1 MKKYCFVAFNLL
13 ASCTVTP
20 TSSHFADG
28 QLTLN
33 LDKQTVIERYGNPF
47 SMDISIDTDSVLKE
61 HLYYKEA
68 VRVKN
73 CPFIVTT
80 KLDFHNG
87 KLYKMY
93 QFDKMVGNVA
103 LEADSVK
110 VEH

>member
-1 MKKYCFVAFNLL
+1 
-13 ASCTVTP
+13 
-20 TSSHFADG
+20 
-28 QLTLN
+28 
-33 LDKQTVIERYGNPF
+33 
-47 SMDISIDTDSVLKE
+47 MDISIDTDSVLKE

-93 QFDKMVGNVA
+93 QFDKW
-103 LEADSVK
+103 
-110 VEH
+110 